1 MTLKKEPLDKYCVI
15 KTSLKNITLSRVDYN
30 PLFSA
35 VQRGDD
41 VTVHTSQFLNLFQI
55 KQAHLKKELLEINE
69 DIILMAISA
78 LKTES
83 AGPKTKGENKLLLDK
98 FIDFYNMEYKWTT
111 NNMKLDCTNLS
122 HINGY
127 IVTQIVTN
135 FYNNIKFNFINN
147 VRGFVNKMFKKEHD
161 DKLSK
166 LEGKEES
173 ELRKK
178 LKSDLTT
185 IKTNLLTN
193 TKNADLE
200 YDKWLDLYRNN
211 ILPPLEGI
219 ESYEK
224 DVNENPFKYY
234 KYMIDMNIIL
244 EKNNLKQNCVFPTR
258 SCNYS
263 KYIQLDSASLVDL
276 FIKKDQNSYTDNI
289 QSKKDELWESIFDM
303 KNNAFKMK
311 GYTFDYCILTDG
323 YGVSIRLINNN
334 YVDESNNK
342 KSNLKNA
349 KNIIQTKKNELREIL
364 KKEFLEIKNQIT
376 NQILEERLAEL
387 KNHEKKLSP
396 EDKKEIR
403 AKYSAKMK
411 EEIQKIDT
419 NLENAIDASL
429 EKYKQ
434 ERDVYKKNQNKI
446 NRQKKKEIQKAN
458 KQKYKDMPKEEK
470 EECKKKIHKEKAEFL
485 YLEELDEEE
494 LEEIRNKKRIYI
506 DPGKRSLLMMV
517 SDIIKNSNDENGK
530 QIKNSEEILNYTNKT
545 RLKRT
550 KRLKYQRLN
559 ENFRSK
565 TGLKRLES
573 ELAGYNSKT
582 SNYDELKKYYKKKN
596 QIREIIKKEFDLIY
610 MKKLKWYSYINN
622 KKADKELL
630 KMIED
635 KFGKDIVIMM
645 GDWSIGKQ
653 MRNFISTPNLRIKRV
668 LARKFGVYNVD
679 EYKTSCIN
687 YKTKGRMENL
697 YLKDKTGK
705 MRKIHS
711 VLTYETE
718 NKSKGCIN
726 RDKNGMRSI
735 RKIVNEYLDCG
746 TRPEEYKRQKKVTE
760 LTVKY
765 DSSSAECDNREKED
779 TKELKPR
786 KKTDKK
792 KSKEKS
798 TKEGTKTKDDNNKK
812 KKIKSQNLKNKKD
825 GIKKD
830 KKNKP
835 CDVSQNTKEPL

>member
-1 MTLKKEPLDKYCVI
+1 LTD
-15 KTSLKNITLSRVDYN
+15 
-30 PLFSA
+30 
-35 VQRGDD
+35 
-41 VTVHTSQFLNLFQI
+41 
-55 KQAHLKKELLEINE
+55 LLEINE
-69 DIILMAISA
+69 DIVSMVISA
-78 LKTES
+78 LKKES
-83 AGPKTKGENKLLLDK
+83 AGPKPKGENKLLLDK
-98 FIDFYNMEYKWTT
+98 FIEFYNMEYKWI
-111 NNMKLDCTNLS
+111 NNNIKFDCTNLS

-127 IVTQIVTN
+127 IITQIVTN
-135 FYNNIKFNFINN
+135 FYNNIKFNFTNN
-147 VRGFVNKMFKKEHD
+147 IRGFVNKMFKKEHD
-161 DKLSK
+161 EKLLN

-193 TKNADLE
+193 TKNADPE
-200 YDKWLDLYRNN
+200 YDKWLDLYRND

-234 KYMIDMNIIL
+234 KYMIEMNIIL

-258 SCNYS
+258 SSNYS

-276 FIKKDQNSYTDNI
+276 FIKKDQNSYTDDI
-289 QSKKDELWESIFDM
+289 QGKKDELWNSIFDM

-323 YGVSIRLINNN
+323 YGVSIRLINND
-334 YVDESNNK
+334 YVEKSDNK
-342 KSNLKNA
+342 KSNIKNA
-349 KNIIQTKKNELREIL
+349 KNIVQTKKNELKEIL
-364 KKEFLEIKNQIT
+364 EKEFLEIKNQIT
-376 NQILEERLAEL
+376 NQILSERLAEL
-387 KNHEKKLSP
+387 KNQEKKLSK
-396 EDKKEIR
+396 EEKKEIR
-403 AKYSAKMK
+403 KKYSGKLK
-411 EEIQKIDT
+411 EEIGR
-419 NLENAIDASL
+419 IDADL
-429 EKYKQ
+429 KNTINTGLKEYTQ
-434 ERDVYKKNQNKI
+434 ERDAKKKNKERLEKEKN
-446 NRQKKKEIQKAN
+446 KEIQKVN
-458 KQKYKDMPKEEK
+458 KQKYNDMSKEEK

-494 LEEIRNKKRIYI
+494 LEEIRNKKRIYV

-517 SDIIKNSNDENGK
+517 TDVIKNGNEENGK
-530 QIKNSEEILNYTNKT
+530 PLKDSEEILNYTNKT

-559 ENFRSK
+559 ENFRLK
-565 TGLKRLES
+565 TGLKRLET

-582 SNYDELKKYYKKKN
+582 SNYEELKKYYKKKN
-596 QIREIIKKEFDLIY
+596 QIREKIKKELDLTY

-622 KKADKELL
+622 KRADKELI
-630 KMIED
+630 KMVED
-635 KFGKDIVIMM
+635 KFGKDIIIMM

-668 LARKFGVYNVD
+668 LAKRFGVYDVD

-697 YLKDKTGK
+697 YLKDKIGK

-735 RKIVNEYLDCG
+735 RKIVNEYLDFG
-746 TRPEEYKRQKKVTE
+746 TRPEEYTRQKRVTDIS
-760 LTVKY
+760 VKY
-765 DSSSAECDNREKED
+765 DSSSVECDNREKEE
-779 TKELKPR
+779 TKEQPKR

-792 KSKEKS
+792 KSKEKT
-798 TKEGTKTKDDNNKK
+798 TKEGTIKKDDNNKK
-812 KKIKSQNLKNKKD
+812 KKIRNQNCKNKKD
-825 GIKKD
+825 GIKKY
-830 KKNKP
+830 KKNTP